1 MVRLVTEQLK
11 AGRSSLLKDKYKKE
25 GKVNLND
32 IFKAIKQED
41 VLSIEVVEKVG
52 ETLGRALAGLINI
65 FNPELVIIGGKLAMA
80 GDYLL
85 LPIRSTVK
93 KYAQN
98 LVNRD
103 TTIKFSTLK
112 RQAAPVGDCMLS
124 RSHLLGVL

>member
-1 MVRLVTEQLK
+1 MVTEQLK
-11 AGRSSLLKDKYKKE
+11 SGRSSLLGAKFARE

-52 ETLGRALAGLINI
+52 ETLGRALAGLINV
-65 FNPELVIIGGKLAMA
+65 FNPELVVICGKLAMA

-98 LVNRD
+98 LVNKD
-103 TTIKFSTLK
+103 TSIIFSTLNN
-112 RQAAPVGDCMLS
+112 QAAPIGDCMLS
-124 RSHLLGVL
+124 RSRLLGIL